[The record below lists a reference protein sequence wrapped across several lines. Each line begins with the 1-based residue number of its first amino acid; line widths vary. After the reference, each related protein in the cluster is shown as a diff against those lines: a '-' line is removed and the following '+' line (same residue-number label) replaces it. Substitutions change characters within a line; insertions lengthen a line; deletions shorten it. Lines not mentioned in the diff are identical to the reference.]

1 MALIHHH
8 RLDGNG
14 LDSINGNHLSTFVH
28 SPTIPLSGGQYS
40 FMSAKIG
47 QGANRSYNETT
58 GTFNANYR
66 LRSATPIA
74 LEDSFSYAAWIN
86 ADPVNMGHL
95 VGVVNVYNHTTP
107 SAGATLY
114 IDNSGRATMAF
125 GLGDTRP
132 SYNVSGNLLGRW
144 THLVLTYD
152 RNVKQG
158 KLYIDGVLGRTVS
171 NIDPKTGN
179 FFIDVGAW
187 SNAYMDYGGPS
198 TIDDVRIYDH
208 ALSDREVRDLSL
220 GIVTHLKMTDF
231 TDSTNNSIDIQS
243 NNAVLHDEPPR
254 PCVINDAGVTNRHL
268 IIKDAPAVTH
278 DQSISLWLYPTS
290 NEKRRNPWNRAYGG
304 EGTIVHEPTGKLAYY
319 WGTYGEDGSPYYAR
333 TTSSTLPLNEW
344 THVVVVRD
352 VTNQQIHWYINGK
365 LDSSWSG
372 TIGTIPESKSDVLI
386 GTGYTSP
393 YLGRIGEVRQ
403 YATAL
408 TESQIKEL
416 YHQIASIDSI
426 GTLHTSYIHETGI
439 RQSIKN
445 CNWTTWQ
452 VGQEGSV
459 GDFAANGGASQSYK
473 SSRILALNPWGKE
486 AVVWKGIGN
495 YTGASS
501 SDADG
506 GFIVNAKPVD
516 PTKMYRLSVW
526 MKRSVTGNGS
536 TYFGAR
542 ATPSVLKKS
551 SGAVNSNPYFLSSNN
566 SAEENKSNEW
576 HLWVGHIWP
585 AGSSTGATYAE
596 SGVYNL
602 SGTKIREISDDF
614 IWAEGTTSGNLRA
627 FLYYVTDETTEELF
641 CYPRMDICDGTEPQL
656 SELLSGFDSA
666 NESLFRLYDGEIPPI
681 KFNTKLIGNFNE
693 VDENGDPISTVAI
706 DGLTMNIKQ
715 INEV

>member
-1 MALIHHH
+1 MALIHHYK
-8 RLDGNG
+8 LNGDGM
-14 LDSINGNHLSTFVH
+14 DSIGGVHLY
-28 SPTIPLSGGQYS
+28 PLPNSDNLIYTE
-40 FMSAKIG
+40 AKIG
-47 QGANRSYNETT
+47 KGIQKLVINEPQGLVSTENIWLSQSHTFACWAFVTDAGTSANGLITNHSHGDNTGGGITVKYISSDDYRISCNTGNGTSRTYHSYYGTTNIKNVWSHLVYRYDHIAKKVSLWVNGQLEQEVSYNMVTKLDKLALFVWSTT
-58 GTFNANYR
+58 GAYISNSSYR
-66 LRSATPIA
+66 P
-74 LEDSFSYAAWIN
+74 AAI
-86 ADPVNMGHL
+86 L
-95 VGVVNVYNHTTP
+95 
-107 SAGATLY
+107 
-114 IDNSGRATMAF
+114 
-125 GLGDTRP
+125 
-132 SYNVSGNLLGRW
+132 
-144 THLVLTYD
+144 
-152 RNVKQG
+152 
-158 KLYIDGVLGRTVS
+158 
-171 NIDPKTGN
+171 
-179 FFIDVGAW
+179 
-187 SNAYMDYGGPS
+187 
-198 TIDDVRIYDH
+198 DDVRIYDH

-243 NNAVLHDEPPR
+243 NNAVLYDEPPR
-254 PCVINDAGVTNRHL
+254 PCLINDAGVTNRHL

-278 DQSISLWLYPTS
+278 DQTISLWLYPTS
-290 NEKRRNPWNRAYGG
+290 NERRRNPWNRAYGG
-304 EGTIVHEPTGKLAYY
+304 EGTVVHEPTGKLAYY
-319 WGTYGEDGSPYYAR
+319 WGTHGENGSPYYAR
-333 TTSSTLPLNEW
+333 STSSTLPLNEW
-344 THVVVVRD
+344 THAVVVRD
-352 VTNQQIHWYINGK
+352 VTNQQIRWYINGK

-372 TIGTIPESKSDVLI
+372 TIGTIPESKSNVLI

-393 YLGRIGEVRQ
+393 YQGRIGEVRQ

-416 YHQIASIDSI
+416 YHQIASIDSN
-426 GTLHTSYIHETGI
+426 GTLHTSHIHETGI
-439 RQSIKN
+439 HQSIKN

-459 GDFAANGGASQSYK
+459 GDFTANGGASQSYK

-486 AVVWKGIGN
+486 AVVWKGIGK
-495 YTGASS
+495 YTGVSS

-506 GFIVNAKPVD
+506 GFNVNRKPVD
-516 PTKMYRLSVW
+516 PTKMYRLSIW

-536 TYFGAR
+536 TYFGAS
-542 ATPSVLKKS
+542 ATPSVLRKS
-551 SGAVNSNPYFLSSNN
+551 SGTVNTNPYFLSSNN

-585 AGSSTGATYAE
+585 AGSSTGATYTE

-681 KFNTKLIGNFNE
+681 KFSTKLIGNFNE
-693 VDENGDPISTVAI
+693 VDENGDPISAVAI